1 MIKVMIAEDNK
12 ELCENC
18 LEFLTNDNDI
28 KVVSC
33 VLDGEKALEKYFEIQ
48 PDVLLLDLNLPKIS
62 GLDVINTLS
71 RFQEEKE
78 KCNIV
83 VVSGSIDLMHQLYNT
98 VKIFRVIPKPA
109 DFEYLLETIKE
120 IPIKNIENEI
130 NQKELKEL
138 LLELNLNI
146 YKPNVKYLISAINIA
161 YKQPYLLSNIKD
173 LYSEVAK
180 EYELSSKTIKWGIRT
195 SIDTLNRS
203 MTIDDFCSIFSIKIK
218 PDSITP
224 KYFITFIV
232 EHFKERDK

>member
-120 IPIKNIENEI
+120 IPIKNIEIEI
-130 NQKELKEL
+130 NQRELKEL
-138 LLELNLNI
+138 FLELNLNI

>member
-1 MIKVMIAEDNK
+1 M
-12 ELCENC
+12 
-18 LEFLTNDNDI
+18 
-28 KVVSC
+28 
-33 VLDGEKALEKYFEIQ
+33 
-48 PDVLLLDLNLPKIS
+48 
-62 GLDVINTLS
+62 
-71 RFQEEKE
+71 
-78 KCNIV
+78 
-83 VVSGSIDLMHQLYNT
+83 
-98 VKIFRVIPKPA
+98 
-109 DFEYLLETIKE
+109 
-120 IPIKNIENEI
+120 
-130 NQKELKEL
+130 
-138 LLELNLNI
+138 
-146 YKPNVKYLISAINIA
+146 ISAINIA